1 MLMMLLFRAA
11 KMSADCKTAVGFC
24 KAKWQGKAM
33 ASDHQHRWVQ
43 SEKDDDPTH
52 KVMSAELTVAT
63 N

>member
-24 KAKWQGKAM
+24 KAKWQGKAV
-33 ASDHQHRWVQ
+33 AHGLQRRWVQ
-43 SEKDDDPTH
+43 NKKDDNPTH